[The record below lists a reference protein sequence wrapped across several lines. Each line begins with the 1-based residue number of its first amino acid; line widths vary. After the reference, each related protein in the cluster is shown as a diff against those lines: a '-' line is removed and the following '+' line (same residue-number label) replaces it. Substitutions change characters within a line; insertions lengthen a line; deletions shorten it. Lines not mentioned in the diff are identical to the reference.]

1 MTRITRS
8 RRQFLTMLSVAG
20 AAGLVRAPRVRGA
33 EGLPETTTVRIVN
46 DGTLCVAPLFAAE
59 ELLRAEGFT
68 DVRYPKIAAGA
79 QVDEGLARG
88 AADFSVFV
96 PFEHMLAL
104 DMGAPIT
111 VLAGVHVGCFDCLH
125 AKGFT
130 KSPI

>member
-1 MTRITRS
+1 MPTTYA
-8 RRQFLTMLSVAG
+8 RRRLLKALSG
-20 AAGLVRAPRVRGA
+20 AAVGIAGMPQVLTAAR
-33 EGLPETTTVRIVN
+33 VRIVN
-46 DGTLCVAPLFAAE
+46 DGTLCIAPLFAAE

-68 DVRYPKIAAGA
+68 DVQYPKIAAGA

>member
-1 MTRITRS
+1 MPIAYTR
-8 RRQFLTMLSVAG
+8 RRLLKTLAAAAASGLAG
-20 AAGLVRAPRVRGA
+20 MPRVLTAA
-33 EGLPETTTVRIVN
+33 EDLETTTVRIVN
-46 DGTLCVAPLFAAE
+46 DGTLCIAPLFAAE

-68 DVRYPKIAAGA
+68 DVQYPKIAAGA